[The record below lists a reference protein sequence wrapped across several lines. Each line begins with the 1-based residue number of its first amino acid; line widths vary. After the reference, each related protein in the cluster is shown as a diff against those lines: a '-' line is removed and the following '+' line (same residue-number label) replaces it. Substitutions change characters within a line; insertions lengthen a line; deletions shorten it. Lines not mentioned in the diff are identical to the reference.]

1 MSRMKKL
8 YAGMMA
14 LITLLTGCGGSKTPV
29 PVVQVSMIA
38 RAGIAGDNYAGV
50 VISEN
55 AVQIQRDKEQTVD
68 ELYVSE
74 GDTVREGQQLFRY
87 DVDALNL
94 TLDRK
99 ELDLDR
105 LKAEV
110 KEKKKQVTEVE
121 KELKTAKGDTKTQ
134 LNIQLRQ
141 LNTELTQA
149 EYDQEDLEEEIK
161 YTKQMIRNAVV
172 KSPSDG
178 TVRKIDENGDPYIL
192 IQQSGAFQVQGVLN
206 ELNVNAGITPGARV
220 EVVSRLE
227 PDRIWTGTVT
237 VVDFGNTSANG
248 YDSMYGAGDLLST
261 STGYPFYVTLDSVE
275 GLLLGQHVYVRLAGV
290 NADSDGRVLI
300 PESYL
305 MDYAYDEETLIASAA
320 VWCPNEENKLV
331 KQTVV
336 LGEYL
341 SDIGC
346 YVVLEGLTLNGYV
359 ADPSNPDCREGALTD
374 LRSEA
379 DFGDRETMPGETGS
393 DPTGIV
399 DGTDAFAG
407 QDGEYQGAD
416 APEDPDMEG

>member
-8 YAGMMA
+8 LAAA
-14 LITLLTGCGGSKTPV
+14 LALVLLTGCAGERAPV

-38 RAGIAGDNYAGV
+38 RAGLAGDSYAGV

-55 AVQIQRDKEQTVD
+55 AVQIQRDKSQTVD

-87 DVDALNL
+87 DVNELNL

-105 LKAEV
+105 LEAEV
-110 KEKKKQVTEVE
+110 KSKKKQISEVE
-121 KELKTAKGDTKTQ
+121 KELKTATGDTKTQ

-149 EYDQEDLEEEIK
+149 QYDEEDLEAEIK
-161 YTKQMIRNAVV
+161 YTKQMIKNAVV
-172 KSPSDG
+172 KSPADG
-178 TVRKIDENGDPYIL
+178 TVRKIDELGEVYIL
-192 IQQSGAFQVQGVLN
+192 IQQTGAFQVQGMLN

-237 VVDFGNTSANG
+237 MVDFSNTGTNS
-248 YDSMYGAGDLLST
+248 YDNMYGTTDILSS

-275 GLLLGQHVYVRLAGV
+275 GLLLGQHVYIRLAGV
-290 NADSDGRVLI
+290 NAGSDGRVLV

-305 MDYAYDEETLIASAA
+305 TDLAYDEETLIASAA
-320 VWCPNEENKLV
+320 VWCPNEEYKLA

-341 SDIGC
+341 ADIGC
-346 YVVLEGLTLNGYV
+346 YVILEGLSLDSYV
-359 ADPSNPDCREGALTD
+359 ADPSNPDCREGAVTD

-379 DFGDRETMPGETGS
+379 DFGARETEPTGTA
-393 DPTGIV
+393 DPT
-399 DGTDAFAG
+399 DSTG
-407 QDGEYQGAD
+407 QTGDVVLVPVPDNG
-416 APEDPDMEG
+416 PDMEE

>member
-8 YAGMMA
+8 LAAA
-14 LITLLTGCGGSKTPV
+14 LALVLLTGCAGERAPV

-38 RAGIAGDNYAGV
+38 RAGLAGDSYAGV

-55 AVQIQRDKEQTVD
+55 AVQIQRDKSQTVD

-87 DVDALNL
+87 DVNELNL

-105 LKAEV
+105 LEAEV
-110 KEKKKQVTEVE
+110 KSKKKQISEVE
-121 KELKTAKGDTKTQ
+121 KELKTATGDTKTQ

-149 EYDQEDLEEEIK
+149 QYDEEDLEAEIK
-161 YTKQMIRNAVV
+161 YTKQMIKNAVV
-172 KSPSDG
+172 KSPADG
-178 TVRKIDENGDPYIL
+178 TVRKIDELGEVYIL
-192 IQQSGAFQVQGVLN
+192 IQQTGAFQVQGMLN

-237 VVDFGNTSANG
+237 MVDFSNTGTNS
-248 YDSMYGAGDLLST
+248 YDNMYGTTDILSS
-261 STGYPFYVTLDSVE
+261 STGYPFFVTLDSVE
-275 GLLLGQHVYVRLAGV
+275 GLLLGQHVYIRLAGV
-290 NADSDGRVLI
+290 NAGSDGRVLV

-305 MDYAYDEETLIASAA
+305 TDLAYDEETLIASAA
-320 VWCPNEENKLV
+320 VWCPNEEYKLA

-341 SDIGC
+341 ADIGC
-346 YVVLEGLTLNGYV
+346 YVILEGLSLDSYV
-359 ADPSNPDCREGALTD
+359 ADPSNPDCREGAVTD

-379 DFGDRETMPGETGS
+379 DFGARETEPTGTA
-393 DPTGIV
+393 DPT
-399 DGTDAFAG
+399 DSTG
-407 QDGEYQGAD
+407 QTGDVVLVPVPDNG
-416 APEDPDMEG
+416 PDMEE

>member
-29 PVVQVSMIA
+29 PVVKVSMIA

-161 YTKQMIRNAVV
+161 YTK
-172 KSPSDG
+172 
-178 TVRKIDENGDPYIL
+178 
-192 IQQSGAFQVQGVLN
+192 
-206 ELNVNAGITPGARV
+206 
-220 EVVSRLE
+220 
-227 PDRIWTGTVT
+227 
-237 VVDFGNTSANG
+237 
-248 YDSMYGAGDLLST
+248 
-261 STGYPFYVTLDSVE
+261 
-275 GLLLGQHVYVRLAGV
+275 
-290 NADSDGRVLI
+290 
-300 PESYL
+300 
-305 MDYAYDEETLIASAA
+305 
-320 VWCPNEENKLV
+320 
-331 KQTVV
+331 
-336 LGEYL
+336 
-341 SDIGC
+341 
-346 YVVLEGLTLNGYV
+346 
-359 ADPSNPDCREGALTD
+359 
-374 LRSEA
+374 
-379 DFGDRETMPGETGS
+379 
-393 DPTGIV
+393 
-399 DGTDAFAG
+399 
-407 QDGEYQGAD
+407 
-416 APEDPDMEG
+416 

>member
-8 YAGMMA
+8 LAAA
-14 LITLLTGCGGSKTPV
+14 LALVLLTGCAGERAPV

-38 RAGIAGDNYAGV
+38 RAGLAGDSYAGV

-55 AVQIQRDKEQTVD
+55 AVQIQRDKSQTVD

-87 DVDALNL
+87 DVNELNL

-105 LKAEV
+105 LEAEV
-110 KEKKKQVTEVE
+110 KSKKKQISEVE
-121 KELKTAKGDTKTQ
+121 KELKTATGDTKTQ

-149 EYDQEDLEEEIK
+149 QYDEEDLETEIK
-161 YTKQMIRNAVV
+161 YTKQMIKNAVV
-172 KSPSDG
+172 KSPADG
-178 TVRKIDENGDPYIL
+178 TVRKIDELGEVYIL
-192 IQQSGAFQVQGVLN
+192 IQQTGAFQVQGMLN

-237 VVDFGNTSANG
+237 MVDFSNTGTNS
-248 YDSMYGAGDLLST
+248 YDNMYGTTDILSS

-290 NADSDGRVLI
+290 NAGSDGRVLV

-305 MDYAYDEETLIASAA
+305 TDLAYDEETLIASAA
-320 VWCPNEENKLV
+320 VWCPNEEYKLA

-341 SDIGC
+341 ADIGC
-346 YVVLEGLTLNGYV
+346 YVILEGLSLDSYV
-359 ADPSNPDCREGALTD
+359 ADPSNPDCREGAVTD

-379 DFGDRETMPGETGS
+379 DFGSRETEPTGTA
-393 DPTGIV
+393 DPT
-399 DGTDAFAG
+399 DSTG
-407 QDGEYQGAD
+407 QTGDVVLVPVPDNG
-416 APEDPDMEG
+416 PDMEE

>member
-8 YAGMMA
+8 LAAA
-14 LITLLTGCGGSKTPV
+14 LALVLLTGCAGERAPV

-38 RAGIAGDNYAGV
+38 RAGLAGDSYAGV

-55 AVQIQRDKEQTVD
+55 AVQIQRDKSQTVD

-87 DVDALNL
+87 DVNELNL

-105 LKAEV
+105 LEAEV
-110 KEKKKQVTEVE
+110 KSKKKQISEVE
-121 KELKTAKGDTKTQ
+121 KELKTATGDTKTQ

-149 EYDQEDLEEEIK
+149 QYDEEDLEAEIK
-161 YTKQMIRNAVV
+161 YTKQMIKNAVV
-172 KSPSDG
+172 KSPADG
-178 TVRKIDENGDPYIL
+178 TVRKIDELGEVYIL
-192 IQQSGAFQVQGVLN
+192 IQQTGAFQVQGMLN

-237 VVDFGNTSANG
+237 MVDFSNTGTNS
-248 YDSMYGAGDLLST
+248 YDNMYGTTDILSS

-290 NADSDGRVLI
+290 NADSDGRVLV

-305 MDYAYDEETLIASAA
+305 TDLAYDEETLIASAA
-320 VWCPNEENKLV
+320 VWCPNEEYKLA

-341 SDIGC
+341 ADIGC
-346 YVVLEGLTLNGYV
+346 YVILEGLSLDSYV
-359 ADPSNPDCREGALTD
+359 ADPSNPDCREGAVTD

-379 DFGDRETMPGETGS
+379 DFGARETEPTGTA
-393 DPTGIV
+393 DPT
-399 DGTDAFAG
+399 DSTG
-407 QDGEYQGAD
+407 QTGDVVLVPVPDNG
-416 APEDPDMEG
+416 PDMEE

>member
-8 YAGMMA
+8 LAAA
-14 LITLLTGCGGSKTPV
+14 LALVLLTGCAGERAPV

-38 RAGIAGDNYAGV
+38 RAGLAGDSYAGV

-55 AVQIQRDKEQTVD
+55 AVQIQRDKSQTVD

-87 DVDALNL
+87 DVNELNL

-105 LKAEV
+105 LEAEV
-110 KEKKKQVTEVE
+110 KSKKKQISEVE
-121 KELKTAKGDTKTQ
+121 KELKTATGDTKTQ

-149 EYDQEDLEEEIK
+149 QYDEEDLEAEIK
-161 YTKQMIRNAVV
+161 YTKQMIKNAVV
-172 KSPSDG
+172 KSPADG
-178 TVRKIDENGDPYIL
+178 TVRKIDELGEVYIL
-192 IQQSGAFQVQGVLN
+192 IQQTGAFQVQGMLN

-237 VVDFGNTSANG
+237 MVDFSNTGTNS
-248 YDSMYGAGDLLST
+248 YDNMYGTTDILSS

-290 NADSDGRVLI
+290 NAGSDGRVLV

-305 MDYAYDEETLIASAA
+305 TDLAYDEETLIASAA
-320 VWCPNEENKLV
+320 VWCPNEEYKLA

-341 SDIGC
+341 ADIGC
-346 YVVLEGLTLNGYV
+346 YVILEGLSLDSYV
-359 ADPSNPDCREGALTD
+359 ADPSNPDCREGAVTD

-379 DFGDRETMPGETGS
+379 DFGARETEPTGTA
-393 DPTGIV
+393 DPT
-399 DGTDAFAG
+399 DSTG
-407 QDGEYQGAD
+407 QTGDVVLVPVPDNG
-416 APEDPDMEG
+416 PDMEE